1 VAKPKYIMGFWFWL
15 DLISTASLLL
25 DIPAL
30 QVDRIETVTL
40 ESDRDQRVDCLK
52 GVASGHILHIA
63 NPESTSSKFHQ
74 QRLTTANHLTARWH
88 VATDGH

>member
-40 ESDRDQRVDCLK
+40 ESDRGLK